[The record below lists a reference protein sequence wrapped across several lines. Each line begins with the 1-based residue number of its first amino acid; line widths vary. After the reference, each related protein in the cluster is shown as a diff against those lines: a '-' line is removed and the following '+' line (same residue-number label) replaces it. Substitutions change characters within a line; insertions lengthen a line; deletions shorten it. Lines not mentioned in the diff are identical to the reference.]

1 MKEEKLIMNENVK
14 PTYNWSSPLLPGT
27 IVCASYEDFDGVKR
41 VGLFCILYD
50 EQLDGSISEK
60 RNVVACKVSSQV
72 TLAADYSC
80 MVSAQRNAFFDKP
93 CMVCTS
99 KVRVL
104 DKVKNVY
111 KILGQ
116 LDSYTFARVVKT
128 YVKFS
133 NEVNRQLLDRI

>member
-1 MKEEKLIMNENVK
+1 M
-14 PTYNWSSPLLPGT
+14 
-27 IVCASYEDFDGVKR
+27 
-41 VGLFCILYD
+41 
-50 EQLDGSISEK
+50 DGSISEK
-60 RNVVACKVSSQV
+60 RNVVACKISSQV

-80 MVSAQRNAFFDKP
+80 MVSAQRNTFFDKP